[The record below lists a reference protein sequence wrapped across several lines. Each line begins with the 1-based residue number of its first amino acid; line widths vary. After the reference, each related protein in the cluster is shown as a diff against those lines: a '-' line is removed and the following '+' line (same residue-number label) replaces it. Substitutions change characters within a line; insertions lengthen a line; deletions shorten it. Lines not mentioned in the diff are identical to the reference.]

1 MNYMVMLKMKNLN
14 GLVYSTCT
22 LLCNYF
28 LIIMVIYIYKYEVN
42 IVCLI
47 IILKRLNMI
56 EESILNL

>member
-1 MNYMVMLKMKNLN
+1 MNLN

-28 LIIMVIYIYKYEVN
+28 LIIMVIYIYIYIYIYKHVVN

-47 IILKRLNMI
+47 IILKCLNII
-56 EESILNL
+56 EGSKLNL